1 MSIYFLAIIV
11 CISVYLATLNFIHQ
25 IGSKGG
31 TKTKVSRVKGK
42 VLYSRAVRD
51 LDAGESAYIFPD
63 GFNPENNKLDRSAHI
78 YGHNKWSKEYL
89 VKVEYTKDLEYIV
102 TIGSKVVFN

>member
-31 TKTKVSRVKGK
+31 MKTKVSKVKGK
-42 VLYSRAVRD
+42 VLYARTVRD
-51 LDAGESAYIFPD
+51 LDAGESAYIFPE
-63 GFNPENNKLDRSAHI
+63 GFNPDNNKLDKSSHI
-78 YGHNKWSKEYL
+78 YEHNKWSKDYL
-89 VKVEYTKDLEYIV
+89 LKVEYTKDLDYVV

>member
-11 CISVYLATLNFIHQ
+11 CISVYLVTLNFIHQ

-31 TKTKVSRVKGK
+31 VKVKASRVKGK
-42 VLYSRAVRD
+42 VLYSRTVRD
-51 LDAGESAYIFPD
+51 LNAGEAAYIFPE
-63 GFNPENNKLDRSAHI
+63 GFNPDNNKIDKSSHI
-78 YGHNKWSKEYL
+78 FEHNKWSKDFL
-89 VKVEYTKDLEYIV
+89 IRVECTKDLDYVV